1 MMRFAPTLRVFTLLV
16 VAAVFGGASLPSA
29 LSGGGE
35 WSVSTSATGTNGAKH
50 CLADAGILTQWEHR
64 RAHCTR
70 VVLSGTQDR
79 ADVQYTCTG
88 GGFGN
93 SKVQVLTPR
102 SVRIQTQGIA
112 SGLPFGYTIHAR
124 RLGPCPVVKR

>member
-1 MMRFAPTLRVFTLLV
+1 MMRFAPTLRVFTLLH
-16 VAAVFGGASLPSA
+16 VAAVLGGASLPSA

-35 WSVSTSATGTNGAKH
+35 WSVSTSATGTNGANH

-64 RAHCTR
+64 RAQCTR

-124 RLGPCPVVKR
+124 RL

>member
-1 MMRFAPTLRVFTLLV
+1 MRFVPTVRVCALLAI
-16 VAAVFGGASLPSA
+16 AAALGAATLPSA

-35 WSVSTSATGTNGAKH
+35 WHVSTNATGTHGTRH
-50 CLADAGILTQWEHR
+50 CLADGAILTQWEHR
-64 RAHCTR
+64 RAQCTR
-70 VVLSGTQDR
+70 VVLTGTQDR

-112 SGLPFGYTIHAR
+112 NGLPFGYTIHAR
-124 RLGPCPVVKR
+124 RLGACPVVKR

>member
-1 MMRFAPTLRVFTLLV
+1 ML
-16 VAAVFGGASLPSA
+16 GGATLPSA

-35 WSVSTSATGTNGAKH
+35 WSVSTNATGTNGARH
-50 CLADAGILTQWEHR
+50 CLSDAGILTQWEHR
-64 RAHCTR
+64 RAQCTR
-70 VVLSGTQDR
+70 VVLTGTPER

-124 RLGPCPVVKR
+124 KLGACPVVKR

>member
-1 MMRFAPTLRVFTLLV
+1 MMRFVPAVRVCALLFA
-16 VAAVFGGASLPSA
+16 AAVLGGAALPSA

-35 WSVSTSATGTNGAKH
+35 WNVSTNATGTNGTNH
-50 CLADAGILTQWEHR
+50 CLADAGVLTQWEHR
-64 RAHCTR
+64 RAQCTR

-124 RLGPCPVVKR
+124 RLGTCPVVKR

>member
-1 MMRFAPTLRVFTLLV
+1 MTRFVPAVRACALLV
-16 VAAVFGGASLPSA
+16 AAAVLGGASLPTA
-29 LSGGGE
+29 LAGGGE
-35 WSVSTSATGTNGAKH
+35 WSISTNATGMNGAKH
-50 CLADAGILTQWEHR
+50 CLADAAILTQWEHR

-70 VVLSGTQDR
+70 VVLSGTQER

-112 SGLPFGYTIHAR
+112 NGLPFGYTIHAR
-124 RLGPCPVVKR
+124 KIGPCPVVKR